1 MAKTNAFDTMVAFCD
16 ISCPQAEGYSLDDV
30 DRDIG
35 ECHNMLQWA
44 LDELDIQPDSEQ
56 WKSEVAF
63 WRRMLQEAKRAKV
76 QMIQKVNKIQR
87 GMLNTA

>member
-30 DRDIG
+30 DKDIG

-44 LDELDIQPDSEQ
+44 MSELDFNPESER
-56 WKSEVAF
+56 WKEEVAF

-76 QMIQKVNKIQR
+76 RMCQGVNNIQR
-87 GMLNTA
+87 GMLTA